1 MKHKF
6 PTLNS
11 IRKLKKPV
19 FDFKTH
25 FSILIEISNSF
36 T

>member
-1 MKHKF
+1 MKHNF
-6 PTLNS
+6 PILNS
-11 IRKLKKPV
+11 IQKLKNPV

-25 FSILIEISNSF
+25 FSILIEISIVF

>member
-6 PTLNS
+6 PRLTSVQEFKNA
-11 IRKLKKPV
+11 V

-25 FSILIEISNSF
+25 FSILIEISNIF